1 MGVPGREMGNSEKKQ
16 VPQAA
21 GQDRRRW
28 AGPGT
33 QSSCSQHL
41 FPASPPQPAPGPE
54 VLVVNPIHHLTPH

>member
-33 QSSCSQHL
+33 QSSCSQHQRPL
-41 FPASPPQPAPGPE
+41 PSRLLALKSW
-54 VLVVNPIHHLTPH
+54 L